1 MDSKT
6 AVAMVF
12 AALAAFSLPAYA
24 FSSTAAFEWLDSHD
38 ANGSYGFAGANALAL
53 AALGEWGEN
62 AQLQSQ
68 LADTVRADLNDNAS
82 WNWAEADLPSIQFW
96 ALHETG
102 FASAGIDSATLS
114 QKILAFKGQHG
125 GFTGLQECVA
135 NCTDPNWQNQVW
147 QPVETTT
154 DTALV
159 LLALESAGTLDSQ
172 TKNEAIAF
180 LHSLQNE
187 DGSFKQSLSTS
198 ETQLYALGPD
208 FVSTTS
214 LALEAMQQTGF
225 GATPEVAKAIAFLK
239 QKARSCFGNSGSAYG
254 PSRAAVAFAKSGEG
268 AFASSAAAYAA
279 LSQKQDGGFADPL
292 RSQSDSNA
300 MDTAMAL
307 LAAKN
312 IAENSVPCA
321 PLSATLAYNT
331 PIFPGNSQ
339 PMRITAEGAVENVSF
354 TVTKPSGGFVEL
366 QAQQTQQGVFET
378 VFSVTA
384 EEGNYSILA
393 TINAM
398 QGGRLV
404 KSGVFEVKSA
414 SSSPTPAP
422 TPTPTPSPSNQ
433 EIKVVFVTPYPSPT
447 PAATPSITPTLAP
460 TPQRETAKESVST
473 KQNEEATT
481 PSGLTALAA
490 AKPNAWFSFSVDEKN
505 MALSLNPIVFISLLA
520 LGIIFSLYKHYS
532 KSNTRGLK

>member
-6 AVAMVF
+6 AIAIVF
-12 AALAAFSLPAYA
+12 AALAAFSIPAHA
-24 FSSTAAFEWLDSHD
+24 FSTTAAFAWLDSHHTV
-38 ANGSYGFAGANALAL
+38 GSYGFAGANALAL
-53 AALGEWGEN
+53 TALVEWSEN

-68 LADTVRADLNDNAS
+68 LANAIKADLNDNSS

-96 ALHETG
+96 ALHKTG
-102 FASAGIDSATLS
+102 FASTGIDSATLS

-172 TKNEAIAF
+172 TKNDAIAF
-180 LHSLQNE
+180 LSTLQNE
-187 DGSFKQSLSTS
+187 DGSFKQSLSTG
-198 ETQLYALGPD
+198 ETSLYALGPD

-214 LALEAMQQTGF
+214 LALQAMQQTGF
-225 GATPEVAKAIAFLK
+225 GETPEAAKAIAFLK
-239 QKARSCFGNSGSAYG
+239 QKARSCFGNSGSVYG
-254 PSRAAVAFAKSGEG
+254 PSRAAVAFAKSGEN

-312 IAENSVPCA
+312 IAENAVACA
-321 PLSATLAYNT
+321 PLSAALAYNT
-331 PIFPGNSQ
+331 PIFPGNAQ

-378 VFSVTA
+378 VFSNTA
-384 EEGNYSILA
+384 EAGNYSILA
-393 TINAM
+393 TIIAM

-414 SSSPTPAP
+414 SASPTPTP

-433 EIKVVFVTPYPSPT
+433 EIKVVFVTPYPTPT
-447 PAATPSITPTLAP
+447 ATPSITPTPTPSP
-460 TPQRETAKESVST
+460 TPQERETAKESVST

-520 LGIIFSLYKHYS
+520 LGIIFSLYRKWN
-532 KSNTRGLK
+532 KVNWK